1 MSQYRVH
8 RCTNGNSISLF
19 IYLVVE
25 REMFY
30 DFFYHFIIFENSFY
44 HNESKVRKIDFSW
57 NGIMLQFCGGASFLG
72 FIIRSFVLV
81 TTHVDWTKNER
92 SLAIIYRRWMGGKSF
107 NCYNSSKTSD
117 QESVQKTSQSLQ
129 NWVFRVSEKNVIF
142 QFWKGQQF
150 YREWYIWCLFCC
162 SEHSHKKWKV
172 SLKGSLDRALPA
184 GELEFPK
191 ILVPRLSQHTSNGN
205 IQCAGKSEWSKQL
218 YSLYVTSLLEHW
230 YTLIFLFWY

>member
-8 RCTNGNSISLF
+8 RCTHGNSISLF

-30 DFFYHFIIFENSFY
+30 DFFYYFIIFENSFY
-44 HNESKVRKIDFSW
+44 HNESKVRKIDFSS

-81 TTHVDWTKNER
+81 TTHVDWTKNEQ

-107 NCYNSSKTSD
+107 NCYISSKTSD

-142 QFWKGQQF
+142 QF
-150 YREWYIWCLFCC
+150 
-162 SEHSHKKWKV
+162 
-172 SLKGSLDRALPA
+172 
-184 GELEFPK
+184 
-191 ILVPRLSQHTSNGN
+191 
-205 IQCAGKSEWSKQL
+205 
-218 YSLYVTSLLEHW
+218 
-230 YTLIFLFWY
+230 